1 MQRSQ
6 AKRIEEIV
14 RTQDVRDPRQTLD
27 AIAAILAEKPSIKPE
42 PSDFE
47 KLMAAMMASADETE
61 DEIPH
66 LVPEN
71 VEEEFGNP
79 VAVIRIYNT
88 KPVPG
93 NLNVG
98 VVIEACDNHI
108 EPRHFSAVKLAIQAF
123 ATEKVNE
130 LAQTVAAQAKQ
141 E

>member
-61 DEIPH
+61 DEIP
-66 LVPEN
+66 
-71 VEEEFGNP
+71 
-79 VAVIRIYNT
+79 IWCR
-88 KPVPG
+88 KMW
-93 NLNVG
+93 
-98 VVIEACDNHI
+98 
-108 EPRHFSAVKLAIQAF
+108 RKSSA
-123 ATEKVNE
+123 TRSP
-130 LAQTVAAQAKQ
+130 
-141 E
+141 

>member
-1 MQRSQ
+1 M
-6 AKRIEEIV
+6 
-14 RTQDVRDPRQTLD
+14 
-27 AIAAILAEKPSIKPE
+27 
-42 PSDFE
+42 
-47 KLMAAMMASADETE
+47 
-61 DEIPH
+61 
-66 LVPEN
+66 PEN